1 MNTTK
6 RILLG
11 SMLATLAMGCGDDT
25 SGTSTS
31 ATTTVPEV
39 TIKSFLEGMDEV
51 VAGIANIDDDNS
63 NGKEDW
69 KDGGDVAGE
78 NDLVAFTFPADILAM
93 LGEGEII
100 RATLVGGQSVR
111 AWATSG
117 DLMLEGASGLTTLE
131 WMKGDGEQTLHIE
144 HDYFLSEAKL
154 KLEHVGIGGGV
165 FTRRNLRLV
174 AGPLILNNHLMPSED
189 TWVMK
194 VTSWG
199 GNTQM
204 IDSFSSVLGNRFHE
218 ISQNAYGSDVWVQ
231 DEIEFATST
240 APNGHRV
247 DVVIDSIRDRGL
259 DPFPENELEGPDMAV
274 MVWGSGY
281 ASSQDSGGNLEITP
295 PFTDADGTEYPFGR
309 IYYGEWVYGN
319 STYTIHNDLTTF
331 MEEQKVQTPFT
342 LDTSFLCVGHVD
354 EFMTFVPDST
364 APRGFR
370 LIMSDVD
377 MAYEILDAAD
387 PSISLSR
394 YNSGHGF
401 SDVGEM
407 VDDNA
412 LRQLNNEIQEDY
424 IDTTVATLRSTMNL
438 SDEEIVLIPALFETV
453 SGCYNTNAA
462 LIPGTANLIVGHDAD
477 GALELFIPDPFMRSN
492 ESDYASD
499 LMIPAFEAA
508 FPAEANLNWID
519 DWDVYHMG
527 LGEVHCG
534 TNVTRTPTTNWWTEA
549 LHFLD

>member
-6 RILLG
+6 RVLFGTLV
-11 SMLATLAMGCGDDT
+11 ATLALGCGDDPAENT
-25 SGTSTS
+25 GTSS
-31 ATTTVPEV
+31 TTTVPEV
-39 TIKSFLEGMDEV
+39 TIKSYLEGMDEV
-51 VAGIANIDDDNS
+51 VPGIANVDDDNG
-63 NGKEDW
+63 NGKDDW
-69 KDGGDVAGE
+69 RDDGDVAGE

-93 LGEGEII
+93 LGEGEVM
-100 RATLVGGQSVR
+100 RVTLVGGQSVR
-111 AWATSG
+111 AWSASG
-117 DLMLEGASGLTTLE
+117 DLLLEGSSGLTTLE
-131 WMKGDGEQTLHIE
+131 WARDGGEQTLHIE

-154 KLEHVGIGGGV
+154 KLEHVGAGGGV

-174 AGPLILNNHLMPSED
+174 AGPLILNHHMQPSED
-189 TWVMK
+189 TWAMK

-204 IDSFSSVLGNRFHE
+204 IDTFTDVLGNRFHE
-218 ISQNAYGSDVWVQ
+218 LSSNAYGGDVWVQ

-240 APNGHRV
+240 APGGHRV

-259 DPFPENELEGPDMAV
+259 DSFLENELEGPDFAV
-274 MVWGSGY
+274 MVWGSGS
-281 ASSQDSGGNLEITP
+281 ASSQDSFGNLEITP

-309 IYYGEWVYGN
+309 IYYGEWDYGN
-319 STYTIHNDLTTF
+319 STYSIHNDLKTF
-331 MEEQKVQTPFT
+331 MEEQKVQDPFT

-354 EFMTFVPDST
+354 EYMTFVPDST

-387 PSISLSR
+387 PNISLNR

-401 SDVGEM
+401 RDVGEI

-412 LRQLNNEIQEDY
+412 LRQLNNEVQEDY
-424 IDTTVATLRSTMNL
+424 IDPTITKLRNTMNL

-462 LIPGTANLIVGHDAD
+462 LIPGTANLIVGHDAN
-477 GALELFIPDPFMRSN
+477 GALELFIPDPFMRTN
-492 ESDYASD
+492 ENDYASD
-499 LMIPAFEAA
+499 LMIPAFELAW
-508 FPAEANLNWID
+508 P
-519 DWDVYHMG
+519 V
-527 LGEVHCG
+527 VS
-534 TNVTRTPTTNWWTEA
+534 
-549 LHFLD
+549 